1 VIDLRNALPDLNL
14 PPFGAS
20 NKAVSALAFDH
31 LLDCGLRNFGFFG
44 SPARQYRY
52 DDERRDEFQRTVEE
66 AGFTCHVYADSTNPV
81 ESCDWHVQQQRLGD
95 WVSQLPKPVGILS
108 CHDEQGQELLDACRA
123 RSIVVPDEVAVLGV
137 DNDPYFCNLSIPPL
151 SSIDL
156 NTQKIGYDA
165 AAMLDRMM
173 NQSLTSYPSTVLPPR
188 YVVTRQS
195 TDLLA
200 VDDDDILTAIRF
212 IRGNACAGIT
222 IDDVLKQV
230 AVSRSTLN
238 RRFKEVFGRS
248 PKTEIVRTQLEH
260 ARKLLIETDLSV
272 ASIAARCGF
281 SEAKYFY
288 DVFHRRVGTT
298 PREFR
303 QTHCHRGSF
312 VEMPSTSELSE

>member
-1 VIDLRNALPDLNL
+1 M
-14 PPFGAS
+14 
-20 NKAVSALAFDH
+20 AFDH
-31 LLDCGLRNFGFFG
+31 LVDCGLRNFAFYG
-44 SPARQYRY
+44 SPARKYRY
-52 DDERRDEFQRTVEE
+52 DDERRDEFKRTVEQ
-66 AGFTCHVYADSTNPV
+66 AGFPCHVYHDSHDALR
-81 ESCDWHVQQQRLGD
+81 SGDWRLRQQQLGD
-95 WVSQLPKPVGILS
+95 WVSQLPKPIGILS
-108 CHDEQGQELLDACRA
+108 CHDEQGQALLDACRA
-123 RSIVVPDEVAVLGV
+123 RQIVVPDQVAVLGV

-173 NQSLTSYPSTVLPPR
+173 NSGSTSYPATVLPPR

-195 TDLLA
+195 TDMLA
-200 VDDDDILTAIRF
+200 VDDHDVLAAIRF
-212 IRGNACAGIT
+212 IRSHACAGIT

-238 RRFKEVFGRS
+238 RRFRDVFGRS
-248 PKTEIVRTQLEH
+248 PKYEIVRTQIER
-260 ARKLLIETDLSV
+260 ARTLLIETNLSV
-272 ASIAARCGF
+272 ASIATRCGF

-303 QTHCHRGSF
+303 KTHCGMKTLA
-312 VEMPSTSELSE
+312 EMPPSSDLDE